1 MEVRTMAKSKVREP
15 GSSSLREKILFG
27 FGDMGCNFVWTFTSG
42 FLTLYYTDSVQLS
55 AALVGTLMLVTRIL
69 DGISDIAMGIVIE
82 KTQTRWGK
90 ARPWLLFGSIPLA
103 LGMVLL
109 FNVPSGI
116 GDGSRNAYV
125 FLTYIFL
132 TVIAYTAVNL
142 AYNTMIPRFS
152 LNPNDRNVVSAVR
165 GIFVIVAALS
175 ISVITNP
182 LLDALGGQSSQRAWS
197 VVSAIYAALAMI
209 FLLVTFLGVKEKIP
223 PNVDEEGKVQKAPIK
238 PALKVLFRMKY
249 FYIATAV
256 FVTFYAVTGLGGV
269 TIYYVR
275 DILGDANLYGAVTA
289 IGVAPMLIGVMIMP
303 AMYKKFG
310 KRNVMLLGSIIG
322 AAGCAFQLIS
332 PYSLP
337 LYLVGSVIRGF
348 GSIMFSA
355 SIFTLASDIVE
366 YSEWKH
372 GIRAEGLITSVN
384 SFGLKLGTGLGAGLV
399 GWVLSAGHYDA
410 ELTVQVQSSLDSMIA
425 LQIVVPLVLCALQG
439 ILLLFWDLEKIRPQM
454 EADIAKKS

>member
-1 MEVRTMAKSKVREP
+1 MGKKLREP
-15 GSSSLREKILFG
+15 GSTTMREKILFG

-69 DGISDIAMGIVIE
+69 DGVTDIAMGVVIE

-103 LGMVLL
+103 LGLVLL
-109 FNVPSGI
+109 FNVPSGVS
-116 GDGSRNAYV
+116 DGGRNAYV

-165 GIFVIVAALS
+165 GIFVIVAALT

-182 LLDALGGQSSQRAWS
+182 LLDAFGGQSSQRAWS
-197 VVSAIYAALAMI
+197 IVSAIYAVLALI

-223 PNVDEEGKVQKAPIK
+223 PSVDAEGKPQKTPII
-238 PALKVLFRMKY
+238 PALKILLRNKY
-249 FYIATAV
+249 FYIATLL
-256 FVTFYAVTGLGGV
+256 FVMFYAVTGLGGV

-275 DILGDANLYGAVTA
+275 DILGDANLYGLVTA
-289 IGVAPMLIGVMIMP
+289 IGVAPMLIGVMLMP
-303 AMYKKFG
+303 FFYKKFG
-310 KRNVMLLGSIIG
+310 KRNVMLLGSVIG
-322 AAGCAFQLIS
+322 TAGCALQLIAPS
-332 PYSLP
+332 VLP
-337 LYLVGSVIRGF
+337 IYIVGSVVRGF

-366 YSEWKH
+366 FSEWKH
-372 GIRAEGLITSVN
+372 GIRAEGLVTSVN

-399 GWVLSAGHYDA
+399 GWTLSLGKYDANLPAQPDSALASMIILQIGIPLVLSA
-410 ELTVQVQSSLDSMIA
+410 VQA
-425 LQIVVPLVLCALQG
+425 
-439 ILLLFWDLEKIRPQM
+439 ILLIFWDLEKLRPQI
-454 EADIAKKS
+454 EKERGINNGEV